1 LVKNVTWSVE
11 SLNSRGLLV
20 MAEIFTPFLAAFI
33 LAYIL
38 RPAFLWL
45 EGRRIPAI
53 AAAGL
58 SVILGLGVVIAIL
71 GLFIGL
77 LKIEIPLI
85 KEQLPDWIANTQ
97 AWLGPKLAELNL
109 NVDWG
114 ALKTTASQKISTH
127 ISDNADSLMTSTF
140 ETVLMSG
147 SSVIA
152 AFVNSVLIIFVMF
165 YLLID
170 WDHFF
175 GLIKKI
181 VPVRAQETVH
191 HLAMHTDGLLSQY
204 LRGMVIVISI
214 MSAFYSIGLSLIG
227 IKGAV
232 ALGVFTALMIV
243 IPYIGITLGL
253 TLAVLSA
260 ILQFGIG
267 TELLAVLILYG
278 IGQLLEGFFLTPR
291 LVGERIGLHPVAVL
305 FALLLFGKLFGF
317 FGVLLALP
325 ISAVSLV
332 LVQYLWSVYTQSSWY
347 QK

>member
-1 LVKNVTWSVE
+1 
-11 SLNSRGLLV
+11 
-20 MAEIFTPFLAAFI
+20 MAELFTPFLAAFI

-45 EGRRIPAI
+45 ERRRLPASL
-53 AAAGL
+53 AAL
-58 SVILGLGVVIAIL
+58 LTVIFGLGVLIAIL
-71 GLFIGL
+71 SLFVSL
-77 LKIEIPLI
+77 LKTELPLI
-85 KEQLPDWIANTQ
+85 KAQLPEWIANTQ
-97 AWLGPKLAELNL
+97 AWLGPKLTELNL
-109 NVDWG
+109 NIDWG

-127 ISDNADSLMTSTF
+127 ISDNADALVTSTY
-140 ETVLMSG
+140 ETVLTSG
-147 SSVIA
+147 SSLIA
-152 AFVNSVLIIFVMF
+152 AFVNFVLIIFVMF

-175 GLIKKI
+175 GIIKKM
-181 VPVRAQETVH
+181 VPLRAQETIH

-204 LRGMVIVISI
+204 LRGMIIVISV
-214 MSAFYSIGLSLIG
+214 MSAFYSIGLTSIG

-232 ALGVFTALMIV
+232 ALGVFTAIMIV

-267 TELLAVLILYG
+267 TELVAVLIIYG

-332 LVQYLWSVYTQSSWY
+332 LGQYLWSVYTQSSWY

>member
-1 LVKNVTWSVE
+1 
-11 SLNSRGLLV
+11 

-45 EGRRIPAI
+45 EGRRLPAP

-58 SVILGLGVVIAIL
+58 TVILGLGVVIAIL
-71 GLFIGL
+71 SLFIGL
-77 LKIEIPLI
+77 LKTEIPLV
-85 KEQLPDWIANTQ
+85 KAQLPDWIANTQ
-97 AWLGPKLAELNL
+97 AWLGPRLADLHL

-114 ALKTTASQKISTH
+114 VLKASVSQKISTH
-127 ISDNADSLMTSTF
+127 ISDNADSLMTTTF

-152 AFVNSVLIIFVMF
+152 AFVNSILIVFVMF

-170 WDHFF
+170 WNHFF

-204 LRGMVIVISI
+204 LNGMVIVISI
-214 MSAFYSIGLSLIG
+214 MSAFYSIGLTIIG

-232 ALGVFTALMIV
+232 ALGIFTALMIV

-253 TLAVLSA
+253 TLATLSA
-260 ILQFGIG
+260 LLQFGPGSEIIG
-267 TELLAVLILYG
+267 VLILFG
-278 IGQLLEGFFLTPR
+278 IGQFLEGFFLTPR

-332 LVQYLWSVYTQSSWY
+332 LVQYLWSIYTQSVWY

>member
-1 LVKNVTWSVE
+1 
-11 SLNSRGLLV
+11 

-45 EGRRIPAI
+45 ERRHLPAL

-58 SVILGLGVVIAIL
+58 TVLLGLGVVIAIL
-71 GLFIGL
+71 SLFIGL
-77 LKIEIPLI
+77 LKTEIPLI
-85 KEQLPDWIANTQ
+85 KAQLPDWIANTQ
-97 AWLGPKLAELNL
+97 AWLGPKLAEFHL

-114 ALKTTASQKISTH
+114 ALKTMASQKISTH
-127 ISDNADSLMTSTF
+127 ISDNADALMTTTF

-214 MSAFYSIGLSLIG
+214 MSVFYSIGLTLIG

-267 TELLAVLILYG
+267 TELVAVLIIYG
-278 IGQLLEGFFLTPR
+278 VGQLIEGFFLTPR

>member
-1 LVKNVTWSVE
+1 
-11 SLNSRGLLV
+11 
-20 MAEIFTPFLAAFI
+20 MAELFTPFLAAFI

-45 EGRRIPAI
+45 ERRRLPAPV
-53 AAAGL
+53 AAGL
-58 SVILGLGVVIAIL
+58 TVIFGLGVVIAIL
-71 GLFIGL
+71 SLFVGL
-77 LKIEIPLI
+77 LKTEIPLI
-85 KEQLPDWIANTQ
+85 KTQLPDWIANTQ
-97 AWLGPKLAELNL
+97 AWLGPKLAEFDLNI
-109 NVDWG
+109 NWG
-114 ALKTTASQKISTH
+114 ALKTTVSQKISTH
-127 ISDNADSLMTSTF
+127 ISDNADALMTSTF

-152 AFVNSVLIIFVMF
+152 GFVNTVLIVFVMF
-165 YLLID
+165 YLLMD
-170 WDHFF
+170 WNHFF
-175 GLIKKI
+175 GFIKQM

-204 LRGMVIVISI
+204 LNGMLIVISI
-214 MSAFYSIGLSLIG
+214 MSAFYSIGLSIIG

-232 ALGVFTALMIV
+232 ALGIFTALMIV
-243 IPYIGITLGL
+243 IPYIGITLGFS
-253 TLAVLSA
+253 LALLSA
-260 ILQFGIG
+260 LLQFGPQQEVIG
-267 TELLAVLILYG
+267 VLVLYG
-278 IGQLLEGFFLTPR
+278 IGQFLEGFVLTPR

-332 LVQYLWSVYTQSSWY
+332 LVKYFWSVYTQSPWY

>member
-1 LVKNVTWSVE
+1 
-11 SLNSRGLLV
+11 

-45 EGRRIPAI
+45 EGRRLPAA

-58 SVILGLGVVIAIL
+58 TVILGLGVVIAIL
-71 GLFIGL
+71 TLFIGL
-77 LKIEIPLI
+77 LRTEIPLI
-85 KEQLPDWIANTQ
+85 KEQLPEWIANTQ

-114 ALKTTASQKISTH
+114 ALKTTVSQKISTH
-127 ISDNADSLMTSTF
+127 ISDHADSLMTRTL

-147 SSVIA
+147 SSVITG
-152 AFVNSVLIIFVMF
+152 FVNSILIVFVMF

-175 GLIKKI
+175 ELVKKI

-204 LRGMVIVISI
+204 LRGMIIVISI
-214 MSAFYSIGLSLIG
+214 MSIFYSAGLSLIG
-227 IKGAV
+227 IKGSV

-243 IPYIGITLGL
+243 IPYIGIALGL
-253 TLAVLSA
+253 TLATLSA

-267 TELLAVLILYG
+267 GELIGVLILFG

-305 FALLLFGKLFGF
+305 FALLLFGNIFGF

-332 LVQYLWSVYTQSSWY
+332 LVQYLWSVYSQSTWY